1 MKQEGE
7 TATGRAALAR
17 ALVAIESLE
26 ARLVAAERS
35 GREPIAVIGMSCRLP
50 GGVDTPDKFWKLLHD
65 GVDAISETPADRWD
79 IDAYFDPNPETPG
92 RIYTRYGGY
101 VEGIEQFDAGFFGI
115 APREAASID
124 PQHRILL
131 ETVWEALE
139 DAGQPA
145 DRLSGSNTGLFFGVA
160 TNDHMRLMIDDR
172 KLPAIDVHMGSGSAC
187 SIAAGRVAY
196 ALGLQGPTVSIDTA
210 CSSALVAVHLACQS
224 LRTGE
229 CRLALA
235 GGVNII
241 LSPISTILACRM
253 RMLAA
258 DGRCKTFDA
267 SANGFVRSDGCG
279 IFALKRLSDAL
290 ADRDR
295 IIGVLRGSA
304 INQDGRTS
312 GLTVPNGPAQE
323 TLIRSA
329 LNYAGVSPADIDLIE
344 AHGTGTALGDPIEL
358 RALSEVFAARPDGHP
373 LQIGSCKTNIGHA
386 ETAAGAAGLMKVLL
400 ALRENEI
407 PKHLHF
413 NTPNPKMDW
422 STLPLQVTAKPTPWP
437 TGEKPRRA
445 GVSSFGYSGT
455 NAHVIVEEPPTGP
468 QAAPEIENA
477 PHVLTLSAKSD
488 AALRA
493 LAERYATSL
502 KSKPAAAFAD
512 VCFTANA
519 GRSHFN
525 HRLALVATTAAEAA
539 GKLDA
544 FIAGDAA
551 AVTSGVRATGR
562 PARIAFLFT
571 GQGSQYAGMG
581 RELYATQPVF
591 RKAMDA
597 CDAVLAPLLG
607 QPVLKLMESEQLLEQ
622 TANQQPVLF
631 ALEYSLARLW
641 QSWGV
646 EPAVVMGHS
655 AGEYVAATVAGV
667 LSLEDGLRL
676 IAERARLMQSA
687 PGHGAMAA
695 IAADEKAVMSLLA
708 PGAVIA
714 AVNGPN
720 QTVISGETAA
730 VDAILATAQKQGLR
744 GQRLRVSHAFHSAL
758 MDPILAEFES
768 RAAGLSFGAP
778 QLGLV
783 SNVSGKLVRA
793 DQILDKS
800 YWRDHI
806 RRPVR
811 FLDSVR
817 TLLIEDVDA
826 IIEIG
831 PGTALLSLARA
842 GGASDKIAS
851 LASLRRGVSEAA
863 QISESVAA
871 LYTRGASIDWE
882 AFERPF
888 QRRRVALPT
897 YPFQRDAYPI
907 GDGRLRR
914 PGGADVGRG
923 AKSTQ
928 HPLLQRRLR
937 SALSAVQYESE
948 LSTESPAYVADHCV
962 YEMVLLPGA
971 CFVEMGLA
979 AARDLHGDG
988 PLRLEGFAIQ
998 SPLVLEQGQGRT
1010 LQCIIHREQ
1019 GGAARFEILSQ
1030 SGDDASSDAAWVTHA
1045 SGRIVRATRNAE
1057 SPSSSAM
1064 SVARDFCTEPVDV
1077 PGLYDGLAA
1086 CGLQFGPRFRGIE
1099 SITRGPDQSFARIRI
1114 PADATADIGA
1124 YRLHPLLLDAAWQT
1138 VAAIRPPNAAEGLFI
1153 PMGVDSLDL
1162 FASPG
1167 DSAWVHTS
1175 IRPPQNG
1182 ADSLHVDVRLFDDA
1196 GRPTASINGLTLKR
1210 AARESLRRAGS
1221 RRIDD
1226 WLYEIRWRPQ
1236 SAALDVAASL
1246 LSPAAIVQSAGPIWS
1261 AAAVEHDLPRHARM
1275 LEDMERLSER
1285 YVAEALTKLGVAI
1298 RPGSRFSPEALAD
1311 HIRASAPHRR
1321 LLSRMAD
1328 ILARAGVVRPREG
1341 AWEVCAEFNGETAE
1355 THWDRIRKTFPACD
1369 AELQLLHRCG
1379 KNLAGVLRGS
1389 CDPLTLLFPDGS
1401 VEPLRRVY
1409 GESPFAR
1416 ATNRTVQAAIQA
1428 AIADVPSDRRVR
1440 VLEIGAGTGGTTDCV
1455 LAATAGRDREY
1466 VFSDVSPMFLT
1477 QARRRFAAEPGMK
1490 FEMLDI
1496 ERPPADQGF
1505 ADRKFDVAVAVNVL
1519 HATADLSRTL
1529 ANARSM
1535 LAPGGVLLL
1544 VETTWKMNWADLV
1557 FGLTEGWWRFADHK
1571 LRPDGAL
1578 LTTPQWL
1585 NLLSSADFEGATAVV
1600 DADTDRRVFQSLIVA
1615 RRPLADAA
1623 PVQSSTA
1630 PTSDRW
1636 LVFADKSGVADHLV
1650 TQLRESGH
1658 HCIVVRHGS
1667 KFERVVSGR
1676 EYALSAADAEAFK
1689 TLAADLRESSSE
1701 TLRGVVNLWP
1711 LDTANPLDLP
1721 ADGVRNAQQLTCG
1734 GSLHL
1739 VQTLTS
1745 GSDGVPGGL
1754 WLATRGAQPVTA
1766 DEELPNGAAASLW
1779 GMGRV
1784 IAHEFPALR
1793 CVRVDLD
1800 PYADPAMVAADL
1812 HAEIMN
1818 RDGEDEVAYRAGQR
1832 FVSRLQR
1839 CEPLAGPAGRRLQP
1853 PSADAFQL
1861 QTRNAG
1867 TFDEMELA
1875 PVERRAP
1882 REGEVELRVAAT
1894 GLNFR
1899 DVLNALDAL
1908 PAAGGPLGGECS
1920 GTIVAVGPG
1929 VKDLSVGDD
1938 VVAFAAGC
1946 FSSHL
1951 TVDARFVAR
1960 KPKALSFDEGATVA
1974 TTFATAIYGLI
1985 HRARMK
1991 AGDRVLIHAA
2001 AGGVGLAALQLAQ
2014 RAKAEVIATAGNPRK
2029 RAYLRRLGVKHVFD
2043 SRSLDFANDVMDC
2056 TAGRGVDIVL
2066 NCLAR
2071 EFIPRSI
2078 DVLAPNGRFV
2088 ELGKTGVWSDEQV
2101 RSYRPDVENHIIV
2114 LDRMVQ
2120 TDPQVVHDLLQEVM
2134 RLLDTR
2140 EIRPLPL
2147 RAFPITEAPDAFRY
2161 MAQARQIGK
2170 IVVSQHDSPPPADG
2184 SFRPDATYLITGG
2197 LRGLGP
2203 AVAGWMVAHGARH
2216 LVLMGRRAPIE
2227 STAALIEK
2235 LRAAGAEI
2243 RIAHGDVSN
2252 AADVANLVSMIAAEM
2267 PTLRGIMHSAGV
2279 LDDGVLGLQN
2289 WSRFEKVF
2297 GPKIIGTKLL
2307 FDATANLPLD
2317 FFALYSSM
2325 AALVGPPSQSNHAAA
2340 NAFMDSFAHAGR
2352 ARGRRIT
2359 SINWG
2364 PWSEI
2369 GAAQELGVEALR
2381 KWQASGVGSIT
2392 TDGGLDALG
2401 ESLRRD
2407 TAQIAVMPLN
2417 VALFTK
2423 HYRSPLSSD
2432 LATTADEPE
2441 RATVAAPA
2449 QTDAFRARWLAARPD
2464 ERPDLV
2470 RGFVAEQ
2477 AGKVLGLPAT
2487 RTPAPTQH
2495 LGELGLDS
2503 LMAIELKSR
2512 LETGLGCSLPTTVAL
2527 DHPTIDG
2534 LVAYLAEVSPAGGE
2548 AVPPA
2553 ADDVAPAERE
2563 LLASVSDLSDG
2574 EVDVLLKEMLD
2585 R

>member
-1 MKQEGE
+1 MKQEGD
-7 TATGRAALAR
+7 TANGRSALAR

-26 ARLVAAERS
+26 ARLASAEHS

-79 IDAYFDPNPETPG
+79 VDAYFDPNPETPG

-101 VEGIEQFDAGFFGI
+101 VEGIENFDAGFFGI

-145 DRLSGSNTGLFFGVA
+145 DRLSGSNTGLFVGVA

-279 IFALKRLSDAL
+279 IFALKRLSDAV

-295 IIGVLRGSA
+295 IIGVLPGSA

-329 LNYAGVSPADIDLIE
+329 LKFAGVSPADIDLIE

-358 RALSEVFAARPDGHP
+358 RALSEVFAVRPHDHP
-373 LQIGSCKTNIGHA
+373 LQVGSCKTNIGHA

-400 ALRENEI
+400 ALREGEI

-422 STLPLQVTAKPTPWP
+422 SALPLQVTAEPTPWP
-437 TGEKPRRA
+437 AGEKPRRA

-455 NAHVIVEEPPTGP
+455 NAHVIVEEPPAASQAETPPDSAP
-468 QAAPEIENA
+468 QL
-477 PHVLTLSAKSD
+477 LTLSAKSD
-488 AALRA
+488 AALRS
-493 LAERYATSL
+493 LAERYASFL
-502 KSKPAAAFAD
+502 KSNSAVSFAD
-512 VCFTANA
+512 ICFTANA

-525 HRLALVATTAAEAA
+525 HRLALTASGAPQAA
-539 GKLDA
+539 AKLDA
-544 FIAGDAA
+544 FIAGDNS
-551 AVTSGVRATGR
+551 AVTTGIRTPGR
-562 PARIAFLFT
+562 PTRVAFLFT

-581 RELYATQPVF
+581 RELYGTQPVF

-597 CDAVLAPLLG
+597 CDAVLTPLLG
-607 QPVLKLMESEQLLEQ
+607 QPLLKFLESEQLLEQ
-622 TANQQPVLF
+622 TANQQPILF

-646 EPAVVMGHS
+646 EPTVVMGHS
-655 AGEYVAATVAGV
+655 AGEYVAACIAGV
-667 LSLEDGLRL
+667 MSLDDGLRL
-676 IAERARLMQSA
+676 IAERARLMQLA

-695 IAADEKAVMSLLA
+695 IAADEKTVLSLLA
-708 PGAVIA
+708 PGAVLA
-714 AVNGPN
+714 AVNSPN
-720 QTVISGETAA
+720 QTVVSGDVAA
-730 VDAILATAQKQGLR
+730 VDAVVAKAQQQGVR

-758 MDPILAEFES
+758 MEPILADFES
-768 RAAGLSFGAP
+768 RAAEMSFATP

-783 SNVSGKLVRA
+783 SNVTGKLVRA
-793 DQILDKS
+793 DQVLDKT

-811 FLDSVR
+811 FLDSVQ
-817 TLLIEDVDA
+817 TILAEDLDA
-826 IIEIG
+826 IVEIG

-842 GGASDKIAS
+842 SGVTDKVAS
-851 LASLRRGVSEAA
+851 LASLRRGAGEHAT
-863 QISESVAA
+863 ICDSVIA
-871 LYTRGASIDWE
+871 LYVRGASIDWE
-882 AFERPF
+882 AFYKSSHC
-888 QRRRVALPT
+888 RRVGLPT

-914 PGGADVGRG
+914 PGGADSGRG
-923 AKSTQ
+923 ARSTQ

-937 SALSAVQYESE
+937 SALSAIQYESE
-948 LSTESPAYVADHCV
+948 VSTDSPAYVVDHRV
-962 YEMVLLPGA
+962 YEMVILPGA

-979 AARDLHGDG
+979 AAGDLHGDG
-988 PLRLEGFAIQ
+988 PLRLEGIAIQ
-998 SPLVLEQGQGRT
+998 SPLVLEEGLGRT
-1010 LQCIIHREQ
+1010 LQCVVHREH

-1030 SGDDASSDAAWVTHA
+1030 PADDPSFEAAWMTHA
-1045 SGRIVRATRNAE
+1045 SGRIVRSSKMADTG
-1057 SPSSSAM
+1057 SPEAM
-1064 SVARDFCTEPVDV
+1064 SAARSACTEPVDV
-1077 PGLYDGLAA
+1077 ARLYDDLAA

-1099 SITRGPDQSFARIRI
+1099 SIARGHDQSFARIRI
-1114 PADATADIGA
+1114 PADATADIDA
-1124 YRLHPLLLDAAWQT
+1124 CRLHPLLLDAAWQT
-1138 VAAIRPPNAAEGLFI
+1138 VAAIRPPNAAEGLFV

-1162 FASPG
+1162 HLSPG
-1167 DSAWVHTS
+1167 DSAWVHAA

-1196 GRPTASINGLTLKR
+1196 GRLTASINGLTLKR
-1210 AARESLRRAGS
+1210 AARESLRRAGA

-1226 WLYEIRWRPQ
+1226 WLYEVRWRPHSIAADDTDA
-1236 SAALDVAASL
+1236 SALKT
-1246 LSPAAIVQSAGPIWS
+1246 PEAILGDAGPAWS
-1261 AAAVEHDLPRHARM
+1261 AAAAEYDLPRHARM

-1298 RPGSRFSPEALAD
+1298 RPGSRFTPDALAD
-1311 HIRASAPHRR
+1311 TIRASAPHRR
-1321 LLSRMAD
+1321 LLGRMAD
-1328 ILARAGVVRPREG
+1328 ILARAGVVRPSDG

-1355 THWDRIRKTFPACD
+1355 SHWNRIRQTFPACD

-1379 KNLAGVLRGS
+1379 KNLAGVLRGA

-1416 ATNRTVQAAIQA
+1416 ATNRAVQAAIEA
-1428 AIADVPSDRRVR
+1428 AIADIPSDRRVR
-1440 VLEIGAGTGGTTDCV
+1440 ILEIGAGTGGTTDSV

-1477 QARRRFAAEPGMK
+1477 QARRRFGAEPGMK

-1505 ADRKFDVAVAVNVL
+1505 ADRKFDLAVAVNVL
-1519 HATADLSRTL
+1519 HATTDLSRTL

-1535 LAPGGVLLL
+1535 LAPGGVLLI

-1557 FGLTEGWWRFADHK
+1557 FGLTEGWWKFADHK

-1578 LTTPQWL
+1578 LTTQQWL
-1585 NLLSSADFEGATAVV
+1585 NLLTSIDFESATAVV

-1615 RRPLADAA
+1615 RRPLTDATRTHLKNE
-1623 PVQSSTA
+1623 PSQ
-1630 PTSDRW
+1630 RW
-1636 LVFADKSGVADHLV
+1636 LIFADKSGVGDHLA
-1650 TQLRESGH
+1650 TQLQSAGH
-1658 HCIVVRHGS
+1658 YGITVRHGS
-1667 KFERVVSGR
+1667 KFERRTPGR
-1676 EYALSAADAEAFK
+1676 EYALSAADAASFQS
-1689 TLAADLRESSSE
+1689 LAADLREQSTE
-1701 TLRGVVNLWP
+1701 PLRGVINLWP
-1711 LDTANPLDLP
+1711 LDVTNGLDLGP
-1721 ADGVRNAQQLTCG
+1721 DGVRNAQQLTCG
-1734 GSLHL
+1734 GNLHL
-1739 VQTLTS
+1739 VQSLTS
-1745 GSDGVPGGL
+1745 SADHLPGGL
-1754 WLATRGAQPVTA
+1754 WLATRGAQPVTT
-1766 DEELPNGAAASLW
+1766 DEELPNAAAASLW

-1800 PYADPAMVAADL
+1800 PYVDAELAAADL
-1812 HAEIMN
+1812 LCEIQH
-1818 RDGEDEVAYRAGQR
+1818 RDIEDEVAYRAGQR

-1839 CEPLAGPAGRRLQP
+1839 NETHASRRLEIP
-1853 PSADAFQL
+1853 TEGAFQL
-1861 QTRNAG
+1861 QNRNPG

-1875 PVERRAP
+1875 PVARRAP

-1920 GTIVAVGPG
+1920 GTIVAVGAG
-1929 VKDLSVGDD
+1929 VTDHSVGDD

-1960 KPKALSFDEGATVA
+1960 KPKALSFDDAATVA
-1974 TTFATAIYGLI
+1974 TTFATAFYGLN
-1985 HRARMK
+1985 HRATMK

-2014 RAKAEVIATAGNPRK
+2014 RAKAEVIATAGSPRK

-2043 SRSLDFANDVMDC
+2043 SRSLDFADGVMDC

-2101 RSYRPDVENHIIV
+2101 HSYRPDVENHIIV

-2120 TDPQVVHDLLQEVM
+2120 TDPQIVHDLLQEVM
-2134 RLLDTR
+2134 HLLDKR
-2140 EIRPLPL
+2140 EIHPLPL
-2147 RAFPITEAPDAFRY
+2147 RAFSITEAPDAFRY
-2161 MAQARQIGK
+2161 MAHARQIGK
-2170 IVVSQHDSPPPADG
+2170 IVVSQQDSPPPTDG

-2203 AVAGWMVAHGARH
+2203 AVAAWMVAHGARH
-2216 LVLMGRRAPIE
+2216 LVLMGRRAPSE
-2227 STAALIEK
+2227 TVAAQLEK
-2235 LRAAGAEI
+2235 LRATGAEV
-2243 RIAHGDVSN
+2243 RVVQGDVSS
-2252 AADVANLVSMIAAEM
+2252 ATDIANLVSTIAAQM
-2267 PTLRGIMHSAGV
+2267 PLLRGIMHSAGV
-2279 LDDGVLGLQN
+2279 LDDGVLGLQT
-2289 WSRFEKVF
+2289 WARFEKVF

-2307 FDATANLPLD
+2307 YDATAALPLD

-2325 AALVGPPSQSNHAAA
+2325 AALVGPPSQANHAAA
-2340 NAFMDSFAHAGR
+2340 NAFMDSFAHAAR

-2369 GAAQELGVEALR
+2369 GAAQELGAEALR

-2392 TDGGLDALG
+2392 TEGGLDALG

-2407 TAQIAVMPLN
+2407 AAQIAVMPLN

-2432 LATTADEPE
+2432 LTTTTDEPE
-2441 RATVAAPA
+2441 RTTVAAPA
-2449 QTDAFRARWLAARPD
+2449 QTDAFRARWLAAGPD

-2477 AGKVLGLPAT
+2477 AGKVLGLPPT

-2534 LVAYLAEVSPAGGE
+2534 LVAYLAEVTLANGD

-2553 ADDVAPAERE
+2553 ADDTAPAERE
-2563 LLASVSDLSDG
+2563 LLASVSDLTEG